1 MIVICVWFM
10 FQVRNALAE
19 DMKKE
24 GIDDNPANCF
34 QFLLDRV
41 KANLHLVLGMSPV
54 GEAFR

>member
-1 MIVICVWFM
+1 V
-10 FQVRNALAE
+10 QVRNALAD